1 MKPFNGDCRQAGFS
15 LIEMAVVLLVMGV
28 LMGGVMKGMDMVESA
43 KYKKLIELDDTLEGA
58 LLAYQDKYRRLP
70 GDDSKVAD
78 FLGLTSEDAGSGNGS
93 LSGDFDDTDE
103 DVESRKLWQHLRA
116 ADLMNGATA
125 GDMAREIPQ
134 HAWDDSVGFESDRFG
149 LKGLVLCF
157 RDLPGEWAQK
167 FDVERDDG
175 NATTGRVQSGA
186 SDTVTA
192 YDRESET
199 TLCRKI

>member
-1 MKPFNGDCRQAGFS
+1 MKPFNGVCPQAGFS

-43 KYKKLIELDDTLEGA
+43 KYKKLVELNDTLEGA

-70 GDDSKVAD
+70 GDDSKVAS

-116 ADLMNGATA
+116 ADLINGAPT
-125 GDMAREIPQ
+125 GDAAREIPQ
-134 HAWDDSVGFESDRFG
+134 HAWSDSAGFESDRFG
-149 LKGLVLCF
+149 LSGLILCF
-157 RDLPGEWAQK
+157 KNLPGEWAQK
-167 FDVERDDG
+167 LDVERDDG
-175 NATTGRVQSGA
+175 NATTGRIQSGLT
-186 SDTVTA
+186 DTAQIYARNV
-192 YDRESET
+192 ET
-199 TLCRKI
+199 HLCRKI